1 MSTFVV
7 SLSISHA
14 RVHTYVCEAEA
25 NNVRY
30 STCGRL
36 NVLLHAPRIVSV
48 EAHIKAGCAAP
59 RAQRRRLDINRRHVR
74 TLHHAPIVVRVY
86 VSRCAEDTPLY
97 TQAWEAG
104 SHHSVQRLRVRSVL
118 QSPMRPDARPCAPSV
133 CDPTTMHFQ
142 TLTQCTFN
150 YCSPPGDRSVTV
162 WHFHRTSNTF
172 QPWAAVPACA
182 RARMLS
188 CKPLH
193 LDPRTRMLA
202 DRVTMRLE
210 RCSWCP
216 ALMSNALCMRAV
228 RQRVGPT
235 QWGWRR

>member
-1 MSTFVV
+1 MCCCMHHV
-7 SLSISHA
+7 LSALKHTLRLVA
-14 RVHTYVCEAEA
+14 RRRVR
-25 NNVRY
+25 NVAGLTSIDVMCVR
-30 STCGRL
+30 SITP
-36 NVLLHAPRIVSV
+36 LL
-48 EAHIKAGCAAP
+48 GCAYTYP
-59 RAQRRRLDINRRHVR
+59 VVQKTLLCKLRPGKPDRITVCSVFGCVR
-74 TLHHAPIVVRVY
+74 CSSHQCVQTL
-86 VSRCAEDTPLY
+86 
-97 TQAWEAG
+97 
-104 SHHSVQRLRVRSVL
+104 
-118 QSPMRPDARPCAPSV
+118 PCAPPE

-142 TLTQCTFN
+142 TLTLTQCTSN
-150 YCSPPGDRSVTV
+150 YCSLPGDRSVTV

-210 RCSWCP
+210 LCSGCP
-216 ALMSNALCMRAV
+216 ALWSNALCMRAV